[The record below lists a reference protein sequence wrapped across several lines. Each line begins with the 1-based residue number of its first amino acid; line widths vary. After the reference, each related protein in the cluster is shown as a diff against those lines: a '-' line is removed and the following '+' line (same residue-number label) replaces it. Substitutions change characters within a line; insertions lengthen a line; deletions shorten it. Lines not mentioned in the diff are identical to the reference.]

1 MERKMNLEQQD
12 KQYVLQTYAR
22 DYTNFV
28 KGVGSTLYDEE
39 GKDYIDFASGIGV
52 NSVGHGNARLT
63 KAICEQ
69 ANNIIHISNLQV
81 IEPQAKLAQKIVE
94 LSGYDMGIFF
104 ANSGAEANEGAIKIA
119 RKYGETKFENK
130 RYKVI
135 TLEHSFHGRTIT
147 TVKATGQESFHTPN
161 FSPYPDGFSYEKSI
175 DDVYSAIDDETVAVL
190 IELVQGEGGVQPF
203 EKEEIQKLATYLK
216 SKDILLIVDEVQTG
230 VYRTGEFLASN
241 LYAIEPDIITLA
253 KGLGGGVP
261 IGAVMTKHKDILSAG
276 DHGSTFGGNY
286 LSTAAGVA
294 VLDVLKPMYDA
305 GLIDETLLYFSEKLK
320 EIASKYEN
328 LFEKE
333 VGIGLMRGLR
343 AKSAEIQGNI
353 IKKSM
358 LEGLVVLKAGRNTVR
373 FLPSIT
379 ITKKEIDEG
388 FKRFEKVIS
397 TL

>member
-1 MERKMNLEQQD
+1 
-12 KQYVLQTYAR
+12 
-22 DYTNFV
+22 
-28 KGVGSTLYDEE
+28 
-39 GKDYIDFASGIGV
+39 
-52 NSVGHGNARLT
+52 
-63 KAICEQ
+63 
-69 ANNIIHISNLQV
+69 
-81 IEPQAKLAQKIVE
+81 
-94 LSGYDMGIFF
+94 MGIFF

-119 RKYGETKFENK
+119 RKYGETKFDKK

-161 FSPYPDGFSYEKSI
+161 FSPYPDGFSYEKTVE
-175 DDVYSAIDDETVAVL
+175 DVYKAIDDETVAVL

-203 EKEEIQKLATYLK
+203 EKEEIQKLASHLK
-216 SKDILLIVDEVQTG
+216 SKNILLIVDEVQTG

-241 LYAIEPDIITLA
+241 LYEIEPDIITLA

-261 IGAVMTKHKDILSAG
+261 IGAVMTKHKDILVAG

-286 LSTAAGVA
+286 LSSAAGLA
-294 VLDVLKPMYDA
+294 VLSVLKPMYDD

-320 EIASKYEN
+320 VIASNYDN

-333 VGIGLMRGLR
+333 VGLGLMRGLR
-343 AKSAEIQGNI
+343 AKSAEVQGSI

-358 LEGLVVLKAGRNTVR
+358 AEGLVVLKAGRNTVR

-379 ITKKEIDEG
+379 ITKSEIDEG

>member
-1 MERKMNLEQQD
+1 MNLEQQD

-22 DYTNFV
+22 NYTNFV
-28 KGVGSTLYDEE
+28 KGIGSTLYDDK

-52 NSVGHGNARLT
+52 NSVGHGNEKLT
-63 KAICEQ
+63 SALCEQ
-69 ANNIIHISNLQV
+69 AKNIIHISNLQV
-81 IEPQAKLAQKIVE
+81 IEPQVKLAQKIVE

-161 FSPYPDGFSYEKSI
+161 FSPYPDGFSYEKSVA
-175 DDVYSAIDDETVAVL
+175 DVYNAIDDETVAVL

-203 EKEEIQKLATYLK
+203 EKEEIQKLATHLK

-241 LYAIEPDIITLA
+241 LYEIEPDIITLA

-261 IGAVMTKHKDILSAG
+261 IGAVMTKHKEILSAG

-286 LSTAAGVA
+286 LSTAAGIA
-294 VLDVLKPMYDA
+294 VLDVLKPMYDE
-305 GLIDETLLYFSEKLK
+305 GRIDETLLYFSEKLK
-320 EIASKYEN
+320 VIASEYEN

-333 VGIGLMRGLR
+333 VGLGLMRGLR

-358 LEGLVVLKAGRNTVR
+358 TEGLVILKAGRNTVR

-379 ITKKEIDEG
+379 ITKSEIDEG
-388 FKRFEKVIS
+388 FMRFEKVLNS
-397 TL
+397 L